1 MENTVQLRNENN
13 LKLKFDLKG
22 STYGRNTQGNNLKP
36 NTELKD
42 LNYLRMCASGKNFLF
57 LEEF

>member
-1 MENTVQLRNENN
+1 MENTVQLRNQNN

-22 STYGRNTQGNNLKP
+22 STYGRDTKGRNLRP

-42 LNYLRMCASGKNFLF
+42 LNYLRM
-57 LEEF
+57 

>member
-1 MENTVQLRNENN
+1 MENTVQLRNQSN

-22 STYGRNTQGNNLKP
+22 STYGRDTKGRNLRP

-42 LNYLRMCASGKNFLF
+42 LNYLRM
-57 LEEF
+57 